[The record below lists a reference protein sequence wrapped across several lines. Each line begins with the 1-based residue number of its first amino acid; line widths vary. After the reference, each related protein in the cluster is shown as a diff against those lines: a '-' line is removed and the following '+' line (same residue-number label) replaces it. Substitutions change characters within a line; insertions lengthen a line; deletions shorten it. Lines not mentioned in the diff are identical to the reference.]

1 MELTELTVDS
11 KKLWFVDNVFPKDQL
26 GKLNQFCYNRPYYIG
41 QTSSLVGEDS
51 RRSVSHL
58 SLPEISS
65 IGSLWYINQAVKRAG
80 LNLICQ
86 AGYVNT
92 YQIMTPTAKHC
103 DFDRAN
109 YYTIIVF
116 ANAYWHDDWGGE
128 LTFYG
133 RDKINYTV
141 EFEPGRVV
149 ITDARIEHRVNPL
162 TPASKDFRFT
172 LALKCA
178 DTSEI
183 TNRNLQSSNYFSLD
197 DVRLM

>member
-11 KKLWFVDNVFPKDQL
+11 KKLWFIDNALPKDQL

-58 SLPEISS
+58 SLGEISN
-65 IGSLWYINQAVKRAG
+65 IGTLWHVNQAVKLAG
-80 LNLICQ
+80 LDLVCQ
-86 AGYVNT
+86 AGYVNS
-92 YQIMTPTAKHC
+92 YQLMTPTSKHC
-103 DFDRAN
+103 DFDRPD
-109 YYTIIVF
+109 YYTIIIF

-141 EFEPGRVV
+141 EFIPGRIV

-178 DTSEI
+178 DVRESTA
-183 TNRNLQSSNYFSLD
+183 RNFANSTYFKLD
-197 DVRLM
+197 SVRLM